1 MDVVTMIVMTLIT
14 PVFSPDTII
23 RRFFTFFYMSI
34 PNDTSSP
41 SPCAEILSRAHL
53 LSSILY
59 YIDYIINEINAVRML
74 MMYEC
79 NIIIV
84 KDYVS
89 RVLKLHL

>member
-1 MDVVTMIVMTLIT
+1 
-14 PVFSPDTII
+14 
-23 RRFFTFFYMSI
+23 MSI
-34 PNDTSSP
+34 LNDTSSP

-53 LSSILY
+53 LLSILH